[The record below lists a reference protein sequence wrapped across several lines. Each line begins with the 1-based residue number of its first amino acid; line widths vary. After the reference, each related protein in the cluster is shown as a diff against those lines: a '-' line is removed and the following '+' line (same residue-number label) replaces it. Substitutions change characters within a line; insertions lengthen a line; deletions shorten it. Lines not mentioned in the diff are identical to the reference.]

1 MLKLLKKRLERK
13 RAHTEIFESSPKFIQ
28 IIFFFFRKLSI
39 HNNYIYTIL
48 AIIKVLRHIL
58 PIYLVFVK
66 FGYQKE
72 IEANNKKKLKIIFKG
87 KKWKLK

>member
-1 MLKLLKKRLERK
+1 M
-13 RAHTEIFESSPKFIQ
+13 
-28 IIFFFFRKLSI
+28 SI
-39 HNNYIYTIL
+39 LFDYIYTIL

-72 IEANNKKKLKIIFKG
+72 IEDNNKKKLKIIFKG